1 MIPNIV
7 QGERMGGLLSYLVGE
22 GRANEHTNPHLVG
35 GDPMLMSWYSH
46 RELTAG
52 DATDIARYLDRA
64 TSQRETP
71 VPGGHVFHCS
81 LSLHEREGIL
91 DDSEWEKIAGEFV
104 DRMGMGSNLDGPNHS
119 WVALRHGLSKN
130 GNDHIHLVV
139 NLVRDDGAK
148 ADMHYSYVRAQKIA
162 RELEVD
168 FGLEQLESERAGR
181 AERGYKAGEREAH
194 ARRSAR
200 AKFIGQNGNDKDA
213 WINLPAGERAELMSE
228 FDNADLPRN
237 ELATRVRA
245 CAQASRSEAE
255 FVRRARRGGLL
266 VRPRYAQGRTDV
278 VTGYSVALRP
288 ARGERAIWF
297 GGGRLARDL
306 TLTRL
311 REGWPDTP
319 QGASEAVA
327 EWNRAATKR
336 PPSLKTEPG
345 EPISWTDVSRDVD
358 RLTRRLI
365 NTPTD
370 SPEWISIARQTSGV
384 LSAWAVA
391 TEDQPGPL
399 TKAARSLARV
409 GQTRRRPETR
419 TVNHPALTALSI
431 LAIGTTS
438 RSTSQ
443 ALMWMQLSR
452 LATLVVQSRMV
463 AQQARLA
470 RDIRATTLAT
480 LTARGAPVHTTDD
493 ANTPNKL
500 QVVNTTS
507 SHDEDAARR
516 HRLSLGQGPQQA
528 RTNRGQRTWP
538 YPRRTRD
545 NDYERE

>member
-22 GRANEHTNPHLVG
+22 GRANEHANPHLVG
-35 GDPMLMSWYSH
+35 GNPMLMSWYSN
-46 RELTAG
+46 RELTDD
-52 DATDIARYLDRA
+52 DARTIARYLDQT

-81 LSLHEREGIL
+81 LSLHEREGVL
-91 DDSEWEKIAGEFV
+91 DDREWEKIATEFV
-104 DRMGMGSNLDGPNHS
+104 DRMGMGATLDGPNHA
-119 WVALRHGLSKN
+119 WAAVRHGLSKN
-130 GNDHIHLVV
+130 GNDHIHIVV

-148 ADMHYSYVRAQKIA
+148 ADMHYSYLRAQKIA

-168 FGLEQLESERAGR
+168 FGLDQLEGEKARRS
-181 AERGYKAGEREAH
+181 ERGYKAGEKEAH

-200 AKFIGQNGNDKDA
+200 AKYTAEHGGNQAA
-213 WINLPAGERAELMSE
+213 WTNLPQSEREELINE
-228 FDNADLPRN
+228 FKSADLPRH
-237 ELATRVRA
+237 ELATRIRGY
-245 CAQASRSEAE
+245 AQASQSEAE
-255 FVRRARRGGLL
+255 FVRRARRGGVL

-288 ARGERAIWF
+288 AKGERAIWF

-311 REGWPDTP
+311 RETWPDTP
-319 QGASEAVA
+319 QSATEAVA

-336 PPSLKTEPG
+336 PPSLQTEPG
-345 EPISWTDVSRDVD
+345 ETPSWSQVGADLD
-358 RLTRRLI
+358 RLTRRLSA
-365 NTPTD
+365 TPLD
-370 SPEWISIARQTSGV
+370 SPEWVNIARQTSGV

-452 LATLVVQSRMV
+452 LVTLVVQSRIV
-463 AQQARLA
+463 AQQTRLA

-493 ANTPNKL
+493 TKTPNKL

-516 HRLSLGQGPQQA
+516 RRLSLGQGPRQA